1 MLLYIPTTGP
11 THHLSFKSLLP
22 MAANL
27 LVSVQD
33 AVKREYDYIVAG
45 AYYMLHSCLASS
57 QRYICV

>member
-33 AVKREYDYIVAG
+33 AVKREYDYIVVG
-45 AYYMLHSCLASS
+45 AYML
-57 QRYICV
+57 R